1 MSVCDVSPKADHL
14 AKPSHGK
21 YKPLVVLDSTYEIVL
36 GADGEVSRRRIL
48 ESLGLEEL
56 NRRIVSLPGFA
67 DDPAWVNDA
76 ILKGILRDWYEEIA
90 V

>member
-1 MSVCDVSPKADHL
+1 MAQTQL
-14 AKPSHGK
+14 IW
-21 YKPLVVLDSTYEIVL
+21 DSTYEIVL
-36 GADGEVSRRRIL
+36 ALMENYPDADL

-56 NRRIVSLPGFA
+56 NQRIVSLPGFA
-67 DDPAWVNDA
+67 DDPAWANDA